1 MIKEIENLPDVS
13 FIDNIHLE
21 DVEAQMIRD
30 YQDRYKE
37 VTGEEIVLSRADP
50 DALILYACAV
60 QIFQE
65 LLYVDRAGKQDLLK
79 YSYGEYLD
87 NLAAMKGIARE
98 PAKAAMAN
106 VRFTLSRLRPE
117 PVGIAAGTRVTDG
130 EIYFE
135 TLEYAEI
142 PSGGE
147 CVDVLC
153 RCLTEGQAGNDLP
166 IGTINVIVD
175 PVPYVATV
183 SNIETTKGGTD
194 IEDDDSLKE
203 RVYIAPSKYSV
214 AGPEGA
220 YEYWVKTYNSSIS
233 DVLVYSEDTGSAPY
247 TVQIVFIMDGGELP
261 TESVIMGLQDFL
273 YNEQI
278 RPLTDNVIARA
289 PDTVDYKID
298 VKYFI
303 NRSDVGKASTIQAEV
318 NEAINEFISWQR
330 SKIGRDI
337 NPSRL
342 VQVMVAAGAKRVE
355 ITYPVYQSIGKTS
368 VAKLASAKVAY
379 GGIEDD

>member
-1 MIKEIENLPDVS
+1 MIKEIESLPDVS
-13 FIDNIHLE
+13 FIDNMTLE

-30 YQDRYKE
+30 YQDKYKE
-37 VTGEEIVLSRADP
+37 VTGKDIVLERADP
-50 DALILYACAV
+50 DALIIYACAV

-87 NLAAMKGIARE
+87 NLAAMKGISRE
-98 PAKAAMAN
+98 PAKASMVK
-106 VRFTLSRLRPE
+106 VRFTLSELRPE

-135 TLEYAEI
+135 TQDYAEI
-142 PSGGE
+142 AVGKES
-147 CVDVLC
+147 VDVVC
-153 RCLTEGQAGNDLP
+153 KCLTDGISGNELP
-166 IGTINVIVD
+166 VGTINVLVD

-183 SNIETTKGGTD
+183 ANLEVTRGGSD

-214 AGPEGA
+214 AGPEEA
-220 YEYWVKTYNSSIS
+220 YAYWVRTFNSSIS
-233 DVLVYSEDTGSAPY
+233 DVLVHSEDTGSSPY
-247 TVQIVFIMDGGELP
+247 TVQIEFIMEDGELP
-261 TESVIMGLQDFL
+261 TESLIIGLQDYL
-273 YNEQI
+273 YNGQI
-278 RPLTDNVIARA
+278 RPLTDHVVVKA
-289 PDTVDYKID
+289 PDTVEYKLE

-303 NRSDVGKASTIQAEV
+303 NRSDIGKANTIQTEV
-318 NEAINEFISWQR
+318 NAAVDEFITWQR

-342 VQVMVAAGAKRVE
+342 VQMMVAAGAKRVE
-355 ITYPVYQSIGKTS
+355 VTYPVYQIIGKTN
-368 VAKLASAKVAY
+368 VAKLSSKKVTY

>member
-1 MIKEIENLPDVS
+1 MIKEIESLPDVS
-13 FIDNIHLE
+13 FIDNMTLE

-30 YQDRYKE
+30 YQDKYKE
-37 VTGEEIVLSRADP
+37 VTGKDIVLERADP
-50 DALILYACAV
+50 DALIIYACAV

-87 NLAAMKGIARE
+87 NLAAMKGISRE
-98 PAKAAMAN
+98 PAKASMVK
-106 VRFTLSRLRPE
+106 VRFTLSGLRPE

-135 TLEYAEI
+135 TQDYAEI
-142 PSGGE
+142 AVGKES
-147 CVDVLC
+147 VDVAC
-153 RCLTEGQAGNDLP
+153 KCLTDGISGNELP
-166 IGTINVIVD
+166 VGTINVLVD

-183 SNIETTKGGTD
+183 ANLEVTRGGSD

-214 AGPEGA
+214 AGPEEA
-220 YEYWVKTYNSSIS
+220 YVYWVRTFNSSIS
-233 DVLVYSEDTGSAPY
+233 DVLVYSEDTGSSPY
-247 TVQIVFIMDGGELP
+247 TVQIEFIMEDGELP
-261 TESVIMGLQDFL
+261 TESLIIGLQDYL
-273 YNEQI
+273 YNGQI
-278 RPLTDNVIARA
+278 RPLTDHVVVKA
-289 PDTVDYKID
+289 PDTVEYKLE

-303 NRSDVGKASTIQAEV
+303 NRSDIGKANTIQTEV
-318 NEAINEFISWQR
+318 NAAVDEFITWQR

-342 VQVMVAAGAKRVE
+342 VQMMVAAGAKRVE
-355 ITYPVYQSIGKTS
+355 VTYPVYQIIGKTN
-368 VAKLASAKVAY
+368 VAKLSSKKVAY